1 MKKTVIFALI
11 LLLLALLTLPAF
23 AYQVTVRDELT
34 EPATPSEPQSYIY
47 TVADGTDAG
56 GIAYYLWS
64 KKATSKSDL
73 PTESTVAATLGFSG
87 SDDAVVLLVRQVG
100 TTYYYD
106 MYTYGAANDIFSDAA
121 VNQILDNGG
130 VYSKLKGGDISG
142 GALDFFNLCT
152 EQILYVAEKEAA
164 REASKPFRILLLSL
178 IVGVLAGGFTTLGI
192 ALHYR
197 RKKRGSSY
205 PLDRY
210 ARLNLTL
217 REDRF
222 VGSFVTRTRIQS
234 NNGGG
239 GKSGGGGGHRG
250 GR

>member
-1 MKKTVIFALI
+1 MKKIAIFTLI
-11 LLLLALLTLPAF
+11 LLLLALLTTPAF
-23 AYQVTVRDELT
+23 AYQVTVRDELS
-34 EPATPSEPQSYIY
+34 ATGTPTGAEIYTY

-56 GIAYYLWS
+56 GVAYYLWS
-64 KKATSKSDL
+64 KKAASKGSL
-73 PTESTVAATLGFSG
+73 PTDSAVAATLGFSED
-87 SDDAVVLLVRQVG
+87 SAAVVLLVRQVG

-121 VNQILDNGG
+121 VNQILDNTG

-142 GALDFFNLCT
+142 GAFDFFNLCT

-164 REASKPFRILLLSL
+164 REATKPFRVLLFSL
-178 IVGVLAGGFTTLGI
+178 IIGALAGGFTALGI

-217 REDRF
+217 HEDRF

-234 NNGGG
+234 NNSSGG
-239 GKSGGGGGHRG
+239 GGGGGHRG

>member
-1 MKKTVIFALI
+1 MKKLLTCTLI
-11 LLLLALLTLPAF
+11 LLLTALLTVPTF
-23 AYQVTVRDELT
+23 AYHVTARDELT
-34 EPATPSEPQSYIY
+34 NPNNPLGAETYTY

-56 GIAYYLWS
+56 GVAYYLWS
-64 KKATSKSDL
+64 KKAASKSDL
-73 PTESTVAATLGFSG
+73 PSESTVASVLGFSENA
-87 SDDAVVLLVRQVG
+87 DAVVLLVRLVG

-106 MYTYGAANDIFSDAA
+106 MYTFGAANDIFSDDA
-121 VNQILDNGG
+121 VNTILDNTD
-130 VYSKLKGGDISG
+130 VYRKLKSGDVSG
-142 GALDFFNLCT
+142 GSLDFFNLCT
-152 EQILYVAEKEAA
+152 DLILYEAEREAA
-164 REASKPFRILLLSL
+164 YEAAKPFRILRLSL
-178 IVGVLAGGFTTLGI
+178 IVAVLAGGLTALGI
-192 ALHYR
+192 TLHYR

-234 NNGGG
+234 SSGSKGS
-239 GKSGGGGGHRG
+239 SGGSHRG